1 MLSARTAQ
9 RYLPAGASRSRSTQE
24 QQRIEPRRVWVP
36 SYWAA
41 AEKKRWPSISKQK
54 VRLFSNQEAVLAA
67 VYWGA

>member
-1 MLSARTAQ
+1 MLSARIAQ

-24 QQRIEPRRVWVP
+24 QQRIEPGRVWVP
-36 SYWAA
+36 SYW

-54 VRLFSNQEAVLAA
+54 VRLFSNQDAVFPA

>member
-1 MLSARTAQ
+1 MLSARTTQ

-24 QQRIEPRRVWVP
+24 QQRIEPGRVWVQRH
-36 SYWAA
+36 A